1 MKPASAFR
9 RSSSDQRAF
18 LRLLSYALRYW
29 PILAGAIL
37 CAALYGG
44 VRAGRMLLIK
54 PLLDDW
60 VMPLQAAKT
69 DTGEILGSI
78 FAPQSQPDPTAA
90 AAAHAELD
98 HLAADARRVAPQ
110 IALFV
115 LVILTA
121 LPVTH
126 FGQDYLSNYLL
137 GRVLV
142 DLQREVCA
150 KLLALPLSFHTQTP
164 RGETLS
170 RVLNDTTRAHMAL
183 GQFLVEMVQAMVMLL
198 VGLALLAVLSWQLT
212 LTLAL
217 AVPVL
222 SGAIGFFGQ
231 RIRKSARRRQVSQAD
246 VTHRLVQIMNG
257 IKIVK
262 AFRAEEGEA
271 RAFGVDNLTLFRR
284 NLKVVKH
291 QALSR
296 ASIEALTQ
304 LIGIGIVVVGGYA
317 LWAGWW
323 GLTIG
328 TLASFVLLMLQTYR
342 PMRDLSRA
350 WPRLQ
355 EAEPSAAR
363 FFEVLDAV
371 EEIPDAADAV
381 ELPGVHHGIAFR
393 HLTFDYGGSPVLVD
407 VDFEVQVGQ
416 MVAVVGRTGS
426 GKTTLMDLLL
436 RLWDPTAGG
445 IEVDGIDLRKLKRTS
460 WLDHVAVVTQEPFLF
475 SGTIRD
481 NILYGRPN
489 ATEAE
494 MLAAARAARVDE
506 FADREG
512 YDREVGDSGVM
523 LSGGQRQRITIARAI
538 LKRPDVLIFDEATSA
553 LDTQSEKLVQ
563 EAIESLL
570 QGRTTFVIAHRL
582 STVRHADKILV
593 LDGGRVREMGTHDQL
608 MARGGAYAELMKAQE
623 FAGADGD
630 AG

>member
-1 MKPASAFR
+1 VKRASAFQ
-9 RSSSDQRAF
+9 RSTSDRRAF
-18 LRLLSYALRYW
+18 LRLLSYATRYW
-29 PILAGAIL
+29 PILLAAIL

-60 VMPLQAAKT
+60 VMPLQAAKA

-78 FAPQSQPDPTAA
+78 FAPHAAPDPQAA
-90 AAAHAELD
+90 AAARSELEQMAM
-98 HLAADARRVAPQ
+98 HARRFAPQ
-110 IALFV
+110 VALFV
-115 LVILTA
+115 LVIMTA
-121 LPVTH
+121 LPLTH

-142 DLQREVCA
+142 DLQRDVCA

-198 VGLALLAVLSWQLT
+198 VGFLLLAVLSWQLT
-212 LTLAL
+212 LALAL
-217 AVPVL
+217 AAPIL

-262 AFRAEEGEA
+262 AFRAQEGEA
-271 RAFGVDNLTLFRR
+271 RAFGKENLTFFRR
-284 NLKVVKH
+284 NIKVVKH

-304 LIGIGIVVVGGYA
+304 LIGMGILAVGGYA

-328 TLASFVLLMLQTYR
+328 TLASFVLVMLQTYR

-363 FFEVLDAV
+363 FFEVLDAT
-371 EEIPDAADAV
+371 EEIPDA
-381 ELPGVHHGIAFR
+381 PGACKLHGVRRGIAFR
-393 HLTFDYGGSPVLVD
+393 HLTFDYGGSPVLND
-407 VDFEVQVGQ
+407 VNFEVRAGE

-436 RLWDPTAGG
+436 RLWDPTSGA
-445 IEVDGIDLRKLKRTS
+445 IEVDGIDLRKLQRAS

-481 NILYGRPN
+481 NILYGRPG
-489 ATEAE
+489 ASEEE

-506 FADREG
+506 FAEREG
-512 YDREVGDSGVM
+512 YDREVGDAGVM

-570 QGRTTFVIAHRL
+570 HGRTTFVIAHRL

-593 LDGGRVREMGTHDQL
+593 LDGGRVRETGTHEEL
-608 MARGGAYAELMKAQE
+608 MAKGGAYADLMKAQE
-623 FAGADGD
+623 FSGEPD